1 MDDVPQLSEHM
12 RLLKVEDALKLATQF
27 FEERILKLGLFF
39 CTLVTRFSR
48 ALRDVSVVETRFA
61 HDRVQIF
68 IKITMSRRLNVHR
81 PSNTK
86 ST

>member
-39 CTLVTRFSR
+39 VHLLSGFPGHFEMYRWWKQDLLMIESKSS
-48 ALRDVSVVETRFA
+48 LR
-61 HDRVQIF
+61 
-68 IKITMSRRLNVHR
+68 
-81 PSNTK
+81 
-86 ST
+86 

>member
-39 CTLVTRFSR
+39 AALNQISR
-48 ALRDVSVVETRFA
+48 AL
-61 HDRVQIF
+61 
-68 IKITMSRRLNVHR
+68 
-81 PSNTK
+81 
-86 ST
+86 